1 MSDARATTTRQRQP
15 PLHDVHARL
24 GGQMVDFEGW
34 LMPVKYSG
42 IVEEHHAVR
51 RTAGIFDISH
61 MGEIW
66 VSGVQAADFLN
77 WMLTNNVN
85 ALEVGQAQYT
95 LMCNE
100 GGGVIDDLY
109 IYRLGT
115 ETFLLIVNASRTG
128 PDALWLEEKLEA
140 FGQKK
145 NVTLKNVS
153 AEYAAV
159 AVQGPA
165 VAGFINDAF
174 RGSGLILVDRLT
186 DLKKNEVDAFAL
198 GKHDVYVARTGY
210 TGEDGFEIVAP
221 VECIEAVWDRLLVA
235 GGSSGLKP
243 CGLGARDTL
252 RLEMGYPL
260 YGHELSE
267 QITPFEAGLGYF
279 VKLDQGEFIG
289 RTALAEQKEKK
300 PTKRSAAFRMLGKGP
315 PPRAEYT
322 VWGKDEVWNTGDQSI
337 LGKVTSGTQ
346 SPTLGV
352 GIGLAMVQAHYAKP
366 GSRFEVNIRGKYLR
380 AEVVRRPFYKRPD

>member
-1 MSDARATTTRQRQP
+1 MSKERARTTRPRQS

-24 GGQMVDFEGW
+24 GGQPVDFEGW

-51 RTAGIFDISH
+51 QKAGIFDISH

-66 VSGVQAADFLN
+66 VSGVQAGDFLN
-77 WMLTNNVN
+77 WTLTNDVH

-109 IYRLGT
+109 LYRLGR
-115 ETFLLIVNASRTG
+115 ETFLLIINASRTG
-128 PDALWLEEKLEA
+128 PDALWLEEKLEV

-145 NVTLKNVS
+145 RVTLKNVS

-165 VAGFINDAF
+165 VAGFIDDAI
-174 RGSGLILVDRLT
+174 GGTGLIRVERPS
-186 DLKKNEVDAFAL
+186 DLKKNEMDAFAL
-198 GKHDVYVARTGY
+198 GRHDMFVARTGY

-221 VECIEAVWDRLLVA
+221 VEGIEAVWDLLLTA
-235 GGSSGLKP
+235 GESSGLKP

-260 YGHELSE
+260 YGHELTE
-267 QITPFEAGLGYF
+267 KITPLEAGLGFF

-289 RTALAEQKEKK
+289 RTALVEQKEKK
-300 PTKRSAAFRMLGKGP
+300 PAKRSVAFRMLGKTP

-322 VWGKDEVWNTGDQSI
+322 VWGKDEVWNTGDRSI

-352 GIGLAMVQAHYAKP
+352 GIGLAMVQSRYAKP
-366 GSRFEVNIRGKYLR
+366 GSRFEVNIRSKYLG